1 MKKNRLASYFRMPK
15 LSYRAWSVWR
25 RDQDVFMK
33 TYRVNFIPPLI
44 EPLFYLVGLGFGLG
58 GFVQPQEGLPYI
70 VFIAPALVATSM
82 MYSSFFEC
90 TYASFVRMYYQKTF
104 DAIIATTVNLE
115 EVIAGEL
122 LWGATKSLIN
132 STIVLG
138 VVVVVIS
145 LYGHA
150 ISPFVVLIPLLSF
163 LVGLFFSAIAM
174 CFTAITPNIDS
185 FNYPSFLYITPM
197 FILSGTFF
205 SITSLPPEVQI
216 VANVFFPLTH
226 TVTLTRALTVGRLSA
241 TLLLNLS
248 WFLVTTPFFFVLS
261 INLMKKRLIK

>member
-1 MKKNRLASYFRMPK
+1 MKTSRVASYFRIPK
-15 LSYRAWSVWR
+15 LSYRVWRVWR
-25 RDQDVFMK
+25 RDEDVFMK
-33 TYRVNFIPPLI
+33 TYKVNFIPSI
-44 EPLFYLVGLGFGLG
+44 VEPILYLVGLGFGLG
-58 GFVQPQEGLPYI
+58 GFVRPQEGLPYI
-70 VFIAPALVATSM
+70 VFIAPALVAASM

-104 DAIIATTVNLE
+104 DAIIATPISLE
-115 EVIAGEL
+115 EVIAGEI

-138 VVVVVIS
+138 VIS
-145 LYGHA
+145 LFGLF
-150 ISPFVVLIPLLSF
+150 SSSFFLLIPPLSF
-163 LVGLFFSAIAM
+163 LVGLLFSAIAM

-185 FNYPSFLYITPM
+185 FNYPSFLFITPM

-205 SITSLPPEVQI
+205 SITSLPVQAQI

-226 TVTLTRALTVGRLSA
+226 AVALTRALTVGRLSA

-248 WFLVTTPFFFVLS
+248 WFLITTPFFFILS